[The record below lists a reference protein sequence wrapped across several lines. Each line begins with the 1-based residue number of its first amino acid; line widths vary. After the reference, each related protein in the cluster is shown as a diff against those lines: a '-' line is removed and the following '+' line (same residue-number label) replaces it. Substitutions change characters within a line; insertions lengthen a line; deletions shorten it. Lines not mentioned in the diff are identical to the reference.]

1 MGHVPWV
8 IHVFP
13 HVIESDSCK
22 SCFLLRYHHALVDG
36 VNIMR
41 LHLKYTGKQD
51 MKTDINIKTKSQS
64 KALKISKC
72 QLAGSWVKWF
82 FKTLF
87 ASRDKKNPLK
97 AAPQMNSQSPRHIV
111 YRTMD
116 TPIHEV
122 KRLKKAGYTVN
133 DVLISCLTGA
143 FAKFGTSNFT
153 EPITTPVHV
162 FVNTHLLHR
171 HLYGAQ
177 CNLFQRYLNLWLW
190 ERH

>member
-1 MGHVPWV
+1 MCHVPWV

-13 HVIESDSCK
+13 HVVGSDSCK

-41 LHLKYTGKQD
+41 LLLKYTGKQD
-51 MKTDINIKTKSQS
+51 IETDVNVKTKSRS

-97 AAPQMNSQSPRHIV
+97 ATPQMNSQSPRHIV

-143 FAKFGTSNFT
+143 FAKFGTRNFT

-162 FVNTHLLHR
+162 VVKTRFSHR

-177 CNLFQRYLNLWLW
+177 CNLSRRFLNLLLLG
-190 ERH
+190 RH